1 MNSFFQEHQLHNG
14 IVWRISGFQDKT
26 SPWNAKS
33 GKRFGSGLEA
43 VWKRFG
49 SGLEAVWKRF
59 GSGLEAVWKRSGSG
73 SRRGEPQYDN
83 LPYSPH
89 VSEKTSDAYALSIW
103 TKW

>member
-33 GKRFGSGLEA
+33 GKRFGSG
-43 VWKRFG
+43 
-49 SGLEAVWKRF
+49 
-59 GSGLEAVWKRSGSG
+59 